1 MDLFC
6 VVSLKISLWGAR
18 VDGIRFSGSHGV
30 VAPGKADRLN
40 SWAKHAHSPR
50 IYAKVSTFPHPT
62 DEVGE
67 QADRFNQLFL
77 LTYCLDQGFVAVT
90 S

>member
-1 MDLFC
+1 M
-6 VVSLKISLWGAR
+6 
-18 VDGIRFSGSHGV
+18 

-67 QADRFNQLFL
+67 QADRFNQFL
-77 LTYCLDQGFVAVT
+77 LFTYCSEFVLYCTSYVT
-90 S
+90 GVPVESV

>member
-1 MDLFC
+1 M
-6 VVSLKISLWGAR
+6 GAR

-40 SWAKHAHSPR
+40 SWAKHAHSSR

-67 QADRFNQLFL
+67 
-77 LTYCLDQGFVAVT
+77 
-90 S
+90 